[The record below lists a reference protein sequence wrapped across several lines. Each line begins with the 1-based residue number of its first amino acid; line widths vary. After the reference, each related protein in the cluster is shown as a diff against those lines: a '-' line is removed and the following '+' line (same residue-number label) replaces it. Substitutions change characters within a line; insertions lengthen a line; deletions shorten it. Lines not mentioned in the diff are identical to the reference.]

1 MLSTLMAQR
10 SREVVEPAPPSQK
23 QQHMEKETIHSGHFM
38 VSHFEADAQDDEYE
52 VAVPVPEVSSKKLEY
67 RPSGSNLIEKYA
79 GERRHVNCATRVM
92 SVSIETS
99 LSKLFQCM
107 SIAYR

>member
-1 MLSTLMAQR
+1 MASAVMAQR
-10 SREVVEPAPPSQK
+10 RNVIQSSNK
-23 QQHMEKETIHSGHFM
+23 EKETIHSGHFM

-52 VAVPVPEVSSKKLEY
+52 VAVPVPEVSSKKLELIPC
-67 RPSGSNLIEKYA
+67 RSAVCINNVNERQPTNSNPKI
-79 GERRHVNCATRVM
+79 M

-99 LSKLFQCM
+99 LTKLFQCM

>member
-1 MLSTLMAQR
+1 MAQER
-10 SREVVEPAPPSQK
+10 NIIQTRVVQ
-23 QQHMEKETIHSGHFM
+23 KETIHSGHFM

-52 VAVPVPEVSSKKLEY
+52 VAVPVPEVSSKKLELIPL
-67 RPSGSNLIEKYA
+67 RSGSHWNREK
-79 GERRHVNCATRVM
+79 VNAAPKIM

-99 LSKLFQCM
+99 LTKLFQCM

>member
-1 MLSTLMAQR
+1 MCRIMTSLMAQR
-10 SREVVEPAPPSQK
+10 RNIIQSRVG
-23 QQHMEKETIHSGHFM
+23 EKETIHSGHFM

-52 VAVPVPEVSSKKLEY
+52 VAVPVPEVSSKKLEIIPFRSILY
-67 RPSGSNLIEKYA
+67 QHAAGDRLPVTSGPKI
-79 GERRHVNCATRVM
+79 M

-99 LSKLFQCM
+99 LTKLFQCM